1 MRRSSKIAVGIAA
14 GIGVAAI
21 VLSMLS
27 PFLSDCT
34 TRKFNSAASPSG
46 NKIAEHYETVCKA
59 DGAQKT
65 EIHLIQDG
73 ARVKTDIGRSR
84 MKRIDLAWE
93 DEHTLVVS
101 VPVGMEK
108 AFDRPMQGVEL
119 KFRVVDDPHRPN

>member
-14 GIGVAAI
+14 GVGVAAI
-21 VLSMLS
+21 MSSMLG

-34 TRKFNSAASPSG
+34 TRKINSAASPSG
-46 NKIAEHYETVCKA
+46 NKFAEHYETVCKA
-59 DGAQKT
+59 DGVQKT

-73 ARVKTDIGRSR
+73 VRVKTEIGQSR

-93 DEHTLVVS
+93 DEHTLVIS
-101 VPVGMEK
+101 VPAGMEK

-119 KFRVVDDPHRPN
+119 KFRVVDAPRRPN